1 MKLKLFCI
9 ALIISGLAA
18 CAVATEPFDI
28 RSPDRPEYTQTISP
42 EDISSFLDDGGI
54 LVDARLSEDYE
65 KDPGLIPGAIRV
77 DPENTNYWT
86 SANSD
91 VPVAVYCVKG
101 KWVSQKQASYIASLG
116 IEAYSLEGGLVA
128 FQAYTEMSE

>member
-1 MKLKLFCI
+1 MKHKLFFI
-9 ALIISGLAA
+9 ALIAMGPAA
-18 CAVATEPFDI
+18 CAVAHDSFDI

-54 LVDARLSEDYE
+54 LVDVRLSEDFE
-65 KDPGLIPGAIRV
+65 KDPVLIPGAIRV
-77 DPENTNYWT
+77 DPENTDYWT
-86 SANSD
+86 AAKSN

-101 KWVSQKQASYIASLG
+101 KWVSQKQASYISSLG

-128 FQAYTEMSE
+128 YQKHAQMTE